1 MILISVFHLFI
12 AEIFLVFFSL
22 SQILT
27 IFPSNNPRLV
37 INKQQLLLH
46 GKPNTPKFTFIRIRE
61 CSNLK
66 NKKF

>member
-37 INKQQLLLH
+37 ININNNSFYMESQRHQNLH
-46 GKPNTPKFTFIRIRE
+46 LSEYENVAT
-61 CSNLK
+61 
-66 NKKF
+66 